1 MSYRKLTFLRAICV
15 AGSRCAGPVLFA
27 AGLFLVTVCSRPLR
41 AGEAEQQAAEQS
53 QQQGSSS
60 ATQQTNSAAQKSGT
74 KADAPIAP
82 EAAFDPRGQRLM
94 LKDGSYQLIRSYERK
109 GNIVRYYSV
118 ERSQWE
124 EIPEAL
130 VDWEATA
137 KVAKEEKQHTD
148 EVTAKIAKRE
158 AAENASEVLDV
169 DASLEVAP
177 GLILPQDEGLFA
189 VEGRAITP
197 MEQVATQIVTDKGQA
212 AKRILSPIF
221 SAKQRLEIPGK
232 RAKVRLTAQDPEFY
246 YRIDYNGDEP
256 EVVLVHADIR
266 GEKRV
271 VESIK
276 TNIAG
281 ERDIQ
286 RKTLSF
292 QRWIVAKGVY
302 RFTLGEPLP
311 PGEYVIEV
319 VLPNEQTE
327 MYVWDFGVDAPGGA
341 KSLKPH

>member
-1 MSYRKLTFLRAICV
+1 MSSRKHNFLRDACAAGGWCV
-15 AGSRCAGPVLFA
+15 ASAGLSA
-27 AGLFLVTVCSRPLR
+27 ILFLVPLCSAAIRS
-41 AGEAEQQAAEQS
+41 GEPEQQPA
-53 QQQGSSS
+53 QQQQQTSTS
-60 ATQQTNSAAQKSGT
+60 ATQQPNSTAQKSSA
-74 KADAPIAP
+74 KADAPVAP

-130 VDWEATA
+130 VDWDATA

-189 VEGRAITP
+189 VEGRTITP
-197 MEQVATQIVTDKGQA
+197 MEQVGTQIVTDKGQA

-232 RAKVRLTAQDPEFY
+232 R
-246 YRIDYNGDEP
+246 
-256 EVVLVHADIR
+256 
-266 GEKRV
+266 
-271 VESIK
+271 
-276 TNIAG
+276 
-281 ERDIQ
+281 
-286 RKTLSF
+286 
-292 QRWIVAKGVY
+292 
-302 RFTLGEPLP
+302 
-311 PGEYVIEV
+311 
-319 VLPNEQTE
+319 
-327 MYVWDFGVDAPGGA
+327 
-341 KSLKPH
+341 